1 MSEEIKPCP
10 FCGCKA
16 EWMSHQFNGI
26 DFCGYQIACTSPS
39 CQATGRFSGQRQKAL
54 AAWNNR
60 HGEKS

>member
-1 MSEEIKPCP
+1 
-10 FCGCKA
+10 
-16 EWMSHQFNGI
+16 MSHQFNGI